1 MGRIRFEAFVAEPAA
16 TVQGLLAKLAYFDE
30 LAGDGARGFGPRPMG
45 PRAKSALIPGRTK
58 EAAN

>member
-30 LAGDGARGFGPRPMG
+30 LAGEFE
-45 PRAKSALIPGRTK
+45 T
-58 EAAN
+58 E